1 MRSIIPFVLL
11 IGLVYI
17 MVMMTSKLQV
27 DSDVSVDVW

>member
-27 DSDVSVDVW
+27 DSDVSVDV